1 MKMLVMIRGVTTI
14 NNDIADCA
22 RASTVAQDR
31 QALDTDIGALQTAEQ
46 VVAHV
51 SGDDLTALK
60 TPGQAPTIEERA
72 VGRNS
77 DEHGRATVRSDADAR
92 GSLRSPSRH
101 HSLPVAAHGVA
112 DSLPD
117 NL

>member
-60 TPGQAPTIEERA
+60 TPGQGQGDIP
-72 VGRNS
+72 
-77 DEHGRATVRSDADAR
+77 
-92 GSLRSPSRH
+92 GSLLDDFSGSERL
-101 HSLPVAAHGVA
+101 SLMGSEKGTLLNMREA
-112 DSLPD
+112 
-117 NL
+117 

>member
-51 SGDDLTALK
+51 SGDDLTALR
-60 TPGQAPTIEERA
+60 TRLVSPGQLRLQPDRPSA
-72 VGRNS
+72 
-77 DEHGRATVRSDADAR
+77 AR
-92 GSLRSPSRH
+92 
-101 HSLPVAAHGVA
+101 
-112 DSLPD
+112 
-117 NL
+117 

>member
-14 NNDIADCA
+14 NNDIADCE
-22 RASTVAQDR
+22 RASTGAQNR

-60 TPGQAPTIEERA
+60 TAGQGQGDIPESLLDDFSGSERLSLM
-72 VGRNS
+72 GS
-77 DEHGRATVRSDADAR
+77 DTGYIT
-92 GSLRSPSRH
+92 
-101 HSLPVAAHGVA
+101 
-112 DSLPD
+112 DSS
-117 NL
+117 